1 MSSKLAVF
9 IVTHTQCIQGLN
21 HITLCYLDWRPVSLV
36 FRLDVHCLTLIIWLL
51 LYTSAVCCRKKW
63 ILTTTEF
70 HLFNSINWLG
80 IFSVVHRQ
88 NHVPWWF
95 LDRTMCPDGSS
106 TEPYALKL
114 TQPLKVSTRD
124 FSWGK
129 GSRCVWLMT
138 YYPCSAKTS
147 RKSGALTYPEPLG
160 PPWPV
165 VGDLYLF
172 NIKCEFFLY
181 NFCL

>member
-106 TEPYALKL
+106 TEPCALMVPRQNHVPWWFL
-114 TQPLKVSTRD
+114 DRTMCPDGSSTEP
-124 FSWGK
+124 
-129 GSRCVWLMT
+129 CALMVPRQNHVPWWFLNRT
-138 YYPCSAKTS
+138 IRPEVDSAS
-147 RKSGALTYPEPLG
+147 ESEYQGFLLG
-160 PPWPV
+160 
-165 VGDLYLF
+165 
-172 NIKCEFFLY
+172 
-181 NFCL
+181 

>member
-106 TEPYALKL
+106 TEPCALMVPQQNH
-114 TQPLKVSTRD
+114 TPW
-124 FSWGK
+124 SWLSLWKWVPGISPGVK
-129 GSRCVWLMT
+129 AAGVYGW
-138 YYPCSAKTS
+138 
-147 RKSGALTYPEPLG
+147 
-160 PPWPV
+160 WPTTLV
-165 VGDLYLF
+165 VPKRQENPGL
-172 NIKCEFFLY
+172 
-181 NFCL
+181 